1 MKLYTYF
8 RSSAAYRL
16 RIALALKGIAYDSE
30 FVHLREGAQ
39 HSGEYDALNPQHFV
53 PTLVDGGHVLTQSLA
68 QIEYLDETHPAP
80 PFLPEAPAERARV
93 RALALAVACEI
104 HPLNNLRVL
113 KHLGSA
119 LGLSEEARNDWYQ
132 HWIDEGFR
140 PLERMLA
147 ESAATGRF
155 CHGDRPGLADIC
167 LVPQVYNAERY
178 NCPIDAYPTIRRI
191 NEACLDLPEFQAAAP
206 ERQPDAEQ

>member
-16 RIALALKGIAYDSE
+16 RIALALKGIDYESE
-30 FVHLREGAQ
+30 FVHLRDGAQ
-39 HSGEYDALNPQHFV
+39 HSGDYDALNPQHFV
-53 PTLVDGGHVLTQSLA
+53 PTLVDGEHVLTQSLA
-68 QIEYLDETHPAP
+68 QIEYLDETNPAP
-80 PFLPEAPAERARV
+80 PFLPKAPADRARV

-119 LGLSEEARNDWYQ
+119 LGLSEEARNAWYR

-147 ESAATGRF
+147 ESSATGRF

>member
-16 RIALALKGIAYDSE
+16 RIALALKGIDYESE
-30 FVHLREGAQ
+30 FVHLREGEQ

-53 PTLVDGGHVLTQSLA
+53 PTLVDGEHVLTQSLA
-68 QIEYLDETHPAP
+68 QIEYLDETRPEP
-80 PFLPEAPAERARV
+80 PFLPDAPAERARV

-119 LGLSEEARNDWYQ
+119 FGLSEDARNAWYL

-191 NEACLDLPEFQAAAP
+191 NDACLDLPEFQAAAP